1 MCRGV
6 ERVCV
11 KVVSGEEKEGYT
23 TLPATKY
30 GLKTHQDA
38 GSQAR
43 KLWKSAFLGITG
55 CLSCNS
61 NLY

>member
-1 MCRGV
+1 
-6 ERVCV
+6 V